1 MKRRSKWDQLETD
14 LQFSV
19 KDSTEGPPRGMFPV
33 GDNFG
38 FNNVAPTQLG
48 SNAAAATAARLNAM
62 LAAQGK
68 LMKAPAPPLIG
79 NVSCVLC
86 KASCR
91 YIRNLTVAV
100 KSAAGAATAVYARSD
115 DK

>member
-19 KDSTEGPPRGMFPV
+19 KDSAEGPPRGMFPV

-38 FNNVAPTQLG
+38 FNNVPPPTQSG

-68 LMKAPAPPLIG
+68 LMKAPAPPLVG
-79 NVSCVLC
+79 HVRLLHS
-86 KASCR
+86 
-91 YIRNLTVAV
+91 
-100 KSAAGAATAVYARSD
+100 
-115 DK
+115 